1 MSIWL
6 GIAIG
11 VAALLV
17 GFAVGFWGKK
27 LVAGG
32 RLIVAEQ
39 DGARHIFL
47 ELDSED
53 EVSGKWIL
61 LEVKRQKIPG
71 R

>member
-39 DGARHIFL
+39 DSARHIFL

-53 EVSGKWIL
+53 EVSGK
-61 LEVKRQKIPG
+61 
-71 R
+71 